1 MRKKG
6 EGAEQETGISA
17 DKATHDNAQGVRDM
31 YAQDIKLPP
40 SVIRAIRELADAI
53 VEEYYYYKEPAKESL
68 YQVLVNKLSLIVYE
82 IVENEL
88 P

>member
-1 MRKKG
+1 
-6 EGAEQETGISA
+6 
-17 DKATHDNAQGVRDM
+17 
-31 YAQDIKLPP
+31 
-40 SVIRAIRELADAI
+40 VIRAIRELADAI